1 MEATIMEDIIMEDTI
16 MVNTIMEV
24 IIMVIIMDTI
34 MVVVDSITDSTKV
47 PATVEMV
54 DVEAVD
60 LMEAVDPMEEVVPM
74 VEVVLMV
81 EATLSQAIVGMGT
94 VEVVGLM
101 LEVDLI
107 MEEVE
112 PLMVGFLEV
121 PLEA

>member
-1 MEATIMEDIIMEDTI
+1 MEVTI
-16 MVNTIMEV
+16 MVDTLMEA
-24 IIMVIIMDTI
+24 IIMVTIMDTI
-34 MVVVDSITDSTKV
+34 MVVEDSTMDSTKV
-47 PATVEMV
+47 QATVEMV
-54 DVEAVD
+54 DVGAVD
-60 LMEAVDPMEEVVPM
+60 LTEAVDPMEEVVPM

-94 VEVVGLM
+94 VEVVGPM

-112 PLMVGFLEV
+112 PPMVGFLEV